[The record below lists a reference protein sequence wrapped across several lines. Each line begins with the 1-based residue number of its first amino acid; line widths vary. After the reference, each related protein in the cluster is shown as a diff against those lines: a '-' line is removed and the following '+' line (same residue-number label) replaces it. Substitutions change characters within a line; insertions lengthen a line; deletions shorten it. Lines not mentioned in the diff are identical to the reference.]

1 MPLFKT
7 NSSKKEETHL
17 DTLQEL
23 RQFQIKNPI
32 PINESKIIN
41 DMISVFNGNKSILEN
56 ESKTEMS
63 SYESLK
69 KHFDQYVSEKKL
81 SKFLRY
87 NLDRKITSVLR
98 FSFLSRTAVKSPTIK
113 NKELKDIQKMNKK
126 ICKEISDLYELGT
139 DETQSSKLKKAL
151 LNIDISDQYIT
162 DKLVIDDYNSYIF
175 DADSYDIEKCELES
189 TSLPYFTVEE
199 ITNRRDLSIDNLDV
213 DLSNKVSYKDWLN
226 EMNIL
231 SLGLV
236 SERYHELYPLWV
248 NKIET
253 LQKENTDI
261 SKESILALGW
271 NPELP
276 FTLENRISSSKYF
289 LSKLNEYNN
298 ILDLSNKEFN
308 DEVITE
314 SSENQLLQPVYI
326 VITYTKTAFGK
337 VTRALTNCVY
347 THSAFSFHPS
357 LEKMY
362 SYNMNKDGF
371 SIENIKNYNHEDGCV
386 MCLYS
391 ILVNNKQMKI
401 IKDFLDLQIDNIK
414 NSAYSILNLLGI
426 LVNKPIHLN
435 NAMICSQFVDS
446 ILKKANIDITK
457 KDSALVTPQDFRD
470 TKSKFLIKL
479 YEGPISKYKPDNIKK
494 KISKIMR
501 SNFKSL
507 NESYIEERELPIRF
521 NDDGDLLIE
530 RRNKLNFE
538 EEYAKCHSVI
548 KVYEKANNLDGIKY
562 ELCKLWFLNCL
573 IQQKLHSKITE
584 SKKNELNK
592 ARAKIMN
599 DFTTYN
605 KLISEHE
612 DFNFSEYYKE
622 SPYSDIIKIDNSTIK
637 HTTKIGK
644 GIIKTLLA

>member
-1 MPLFKT
+1 MPIFKKT
-7 NSSKKEETHL
+7 SEKENQII
-17 DTLQEL
+17 DPLQEL
-23 RQFQIKNPI
+23 RQFHIKNPI

-41 DMISVFNGNKSILEN
+41 DMISVFNCNKSILEN
-56 ESKTEMS
+56 ESETEMS

-69 KHFDQYVSEKKL
+69 KHFDHYVSEKRL
-81 SKFLRY
+81 SKFLRD

-213 DLSNKVSYKDWLN
+213 DLSNKVSYRDWLN

-261 SKESILALGW
+261 SKESILTLGW

-289 LSKLNEYNN
+289 LSKLNKYNN

-414 NSAYSILNLLGI
+414 NSTYSILNLLGI

-470 TKSKFLIKL
+470 AKSKFLIKL

-538 EEYAKCHSVI
+538 EEYAKCHSVLV
-548 KVYEKANNLDGIKY
+548 VYEKSNNINGMKY

-605 KLISEHE
+605 KYISKYE
-612 DFNFSEYYKE
+612 DFNFSEYYRQ

-637 HTTKIGK
+637 HTTRIGK
-644 GIIKTLLA
+644 GIIKTLLS